1 MMAAVLTPGPQAGRV
16 FLAERGVRTTDVTPS
31 GRLRLDALARY
42 LQDVAE
48 DDVAD
53 SGWDEPCG
61 WLLRKCAVSLRRWP
75 MHGDPVQL
83 RTYCSGL
90 GPRWAE
96 RTTSVSSEGECLI
109 SARAVWVAADP
120 SSGAPVPLS
129 ERFRQVYGPS
139 ADGRTVSARL
149 SLPGPDPAQL
159 PGRPWPLRASD
170 FDTAGHVGNA
180 VYWIAAED
188 SLAARDWLP
197 ASAEM
202 EYRLPILPGCEPRLV
217 TRPSPGALDLWLLAD
232 DGICA
237 SARLALRS

>member
-1 MMAAVLTPGPQAGRV
+1 MMAARPAPGPQAGRV
-16 FLAERGVRTTDVTPS
+16 FRAERGVRTTDVTPS

-53 SGWDEPCG
+53 SGWEEPCG

-75 MHGDPVQL
+75 AHGDPVQL

-96 RTTSVSSEGECLI
+96 RTTTVSSESECLI
-109 SARAVWVAADP
+109 SARAVWVAVDP
-120 SSGAPVPLS
+120 RSGAPVPLGDG
-129 ERFRQVYGPS
+129 FRRVYGPS
-139 ADGRTVSARL
+139 AGGRTVSARL
-149 SLPGPDPAQL
+149 SHPEPDPALL

-170 FDTAGHVGNA
+170 FDIAGHVSNA
-180 VYWIAAED
+180 VHWIAAED
-188 SLAARDWLP
+188 ALAGQDWLP

-202 EYRLPILPGCEPRLV
+202 EHRLAILPGCEPRLV
-217 TRPSPGALDLWLLAD
+217 TRHSPSVLDAWLVAD
-232 DGICA
+232 VGRLA
-237 SARLALRS
+237 SARLTR